1 MGEDKERRRTE
12 GGLHVGHAEEEKEI
26 KRRRKKTRETDT
38 QDFPGTRK
46 ARVKDQNDR
55 EKGGD

>member
-1 MGEDKERRRTE
+1 M
-12 GGLHVGHAEEEKEI
+12 HVGHAEEGKEI
-26 KRRRKKTRETDT
+26 KRRERREETDT
-38 QDFPGTRK
+38 QDFPRTRK